1 MLCVSIKCLYSWSF
15 SLFVFFLLILEKI
28 MHNFKIKIKSQNSAC
43 VRCVVNDHSL
53 HYAYKCDLHDLDFC
67 SEE

>member
-1 MLCVSIKCLYSWSF
+1 MLIFMVFFLVC
-15 SLFVFFLLILEKI
+15 FFLLILEKI
-28 MHNFKIKIKSQNSAC
+28 MHNFKRKIKSQNSAC

-53 HYAYKCDLHDLDFC
+53 HYVYKCDLHDLDFC